1 MTDYLWEQTECD
13 QQEDDTIS
21 YKKMKEKFFNLEN
34 KILRERDRRKRV
46 YYIFY
51 LFRLHI
57 ELHYIVLCVQEL
69 NQNLNVNRQ
78 KFHNLIT
85 SLAMPAFDK
94 KTEMVS
100 L

>member
-1 MTDYLWEQTECD
+1 MTDYLWEQTECN
-13 QQEDDTIS
+13 QQEYDTIS
-21 YKKMKEKFFNLEN
+21 YKKMKEKFFSTEN

-46 YYIFY
+46 NYIFI
-51 LFRLHI
+51 LDI
-57 ELHYIVLCVQEL
+57 ELYYIVLCVQEL